1 METGE
6 PRFSLAELEESSGLN
21 ARTIRFYIE
30 QGLVAPALGRGR
42 SRYFT
47 PDHLRVLAE
56 IAHLREQRLSLDE
69 VRARLTRDAAPAG
82 LDGDDWRRLR
92 LHPDLELHVRAG
104 ASDSVQEL
112 AARITALAAGWFG
125 DDGSAPE

>member
-1 METGE
+1 MEVGE

-47 PDHLRVLAE
+47 PEHLRVLAE
-56 IAHLREQRLSLDE
+56 IAHLRDQRLSIDE
-69 VRARLTRDAAPAG
+69 IRERLAG
-82 LDGDDWRRLR
+82 QATPEGIVPEEWGRIR
-92 LHPDLELHVRAG
+92 LHPDLELHMRSGAPDNVRA
-104 ASDSVQEL
+104 L
-112 AARITALAAGWFG
+112 AARITALVTEWFG
-125 DDGSAPE
+125 EDDSPT

>member
-1 METGE
+1 MEVSE
-6 PRFSLAELEESSGLN
+6 PRFSLAELEEASGLN

-56 IAHLREQRLSLDE
+56 IAHLREQRLSIDEIRDRLNRAAGPPDLDSE
-69 VRARLTRDAAPAG
+69 
-82 LDGDDWRRLR
+82 DWRRMR

-104 ASDSVQEL
+104 APDGVREL
-112 AARITALAAGWFG
+112 AARVVALAAGWFG
-125 DDGSAPE
+125 DDRPDPE

>member
-1 METGE
+1 MEAGE
-6 PRFSLAELEESSGLN
+6 PRFSLAELEEASGLN

-30 QGLVAPALGRGR
+30 QGLVPAALGRGR

-69 VRARLTRDAAPAG
+69 IRERIAG
-82 LDGDDWRRLR
+82 QGATSTTDSEEWRRLR
-92 LHPDLELHVRAG
+92 LHPDLELHVRSG
-104 ASDSVQEL
+104 APDGVREL
-112 AARITALAAGWFG
+112 AARITDLASGWFG
-125 DDGSAPE
+125 DADREPE

>member
-1 METGE
+1 MEAGE

-30 QGLVAPALGRGR
+30 QGLVPPALGRGR

-47 PDHLRVLAE
+47 PDHLRILAE

-69 VRARLTRDAAPAG
+69 IRERLAGQPAT
-82 LDGDDWRRLR
+82 DGIDGESWRRLR
-92 LHPDLELHVRAG
+92 LHPGLELHVRAD
-104 ASDSVQEL
+104 ASEGVREL
-112 AARITALAAGWFG
+112 AARITTLAAGWFG
-125 DDGSAPE
+125 DAAEPE